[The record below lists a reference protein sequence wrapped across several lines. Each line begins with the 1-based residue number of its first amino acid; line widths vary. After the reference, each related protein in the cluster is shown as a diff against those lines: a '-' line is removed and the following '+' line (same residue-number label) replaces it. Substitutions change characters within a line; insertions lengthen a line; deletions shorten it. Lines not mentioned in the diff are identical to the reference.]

1 MPTNIIT
8 PRGLTAAGLDSL
20 LAAGWRPT
28 GQLVYELDYIEL
40 EAGQLVN
47 LIPTRLRL
55 TDHSWSKRQRK
66 LLRQHDG
73 FFEVAIR
80 PAFADAAKDDV
91 YRVYAWAHPDK
102 TQLWYDYHLRT
113 ESGQQLLNTWE
124 VSVSHEGELVAF
136 SFFDLGEKSAYGKM
150 GVYNPAWEAYSLG
163 LYTLFLEVDYCRQLG
178 MEYYYPGY
186 VSPDTPRFDYK
197 HRLGALEL
205 WDLRQSAWVS
215 KDAMPPAEQDHI
227 GQQRQA
233 LEQLQ
238 SLLSAQSWQ
247 SVAYQYFYSAYR
259 LSDGNDNLLDA
270 PCFLAVQNYYPRHLL
285 LVTYDLAKSV
295 FCLWY
300 VEKLPEVFS
309 NTTEQLRWQ
318 HYPFLLVVHEKLGEA
333 PGAGE
338 MARMIAQA
346 AVRLGGSTAV
356 K

>member
-1 MPTNIIT
+1 MPTNILT

-40 EAGQLVN
+40 DPGQLVN

-55 TDHSWSKRQRK
+55 AGHRWSKRQRK
-66 LLRQHDG
+66 LLRQNEDT
-73 FFEVAIR
+73 FEVAIR

-91 YRVYAWAHPDK
+91 YRLYAWAHPDK

-113 ESGQQLLNTWE
+113 ESGHSFLNTWE
-124 VSVSHEGELVAF
+124 VSVSYQGELVAF

-150 GVYNPAWEAYSLG
+150 GVYNPAWEAHSLG
-163 LYTLFLEVDYCRQLG
+163 LFTLFLEVDYCRQLG
-178 MEYYYPGY
+178 MDFYYPGY

-205 WDLRQSAWVS
+205 WDLRQSAWVPEAS
-215 KDAMPPAEQDHI
+215 MPPAEQDHI
-227 GQQRQA
+227 GRQRQA
-233 LEQLQ
+233 LEALQ
-238 SLLSAQSWQ
+238 ALLSAQVWQ

-259 LSDGNDNLLDA
+259 LTEGNESLLDA

-285 LVTYDLAKSV
+285 LVTYDLTHSTYR
-295 FCLWY
+295 LWY

-309 NTTEQLRWQ
+309 NTSEQVRWQ
-318 HYPFLLVVHEKLGEA
+318 HYPFLLLVHEPLGE
-333 PGAGE
+333 GAAAAE
-338 MARMIAQA
+338 MARMITQVAK
-346 AVRLGGSTAV
+346 RFENKTP
-356 K
+356 